1 MLAPDVR
8 FEGFTHRDWQRI
20 VDLFRPER
28 PDPKEVAGRAPV
40 GFVIAVH
47 GGGRLRKL
55 VHSRVGRLRLDD
67 LAPDWPLSAEAIARR
82 HDASWALSI
91 ESGALEAVMERLG
104 ARLRP
109 HHDCNEQWLL
119 LLSGLQEQL
128 RTGGLDL
135 WPQRLSGMP
144 MPTAAMIDGSIDTV
158 CPKGKTMLVGLFDG
172 DALWTSIALR
182 RGNAGFDLILGPDAI
197 RDHLG
202 LLSGDF
208 RRDHRHLARAV
219 TDLTGPLALGCF
231 AEHQTFRAL
240 EVDPSPGA
248 WATAVAVRDV
258 VLSPV
263 PPGMA
268 VPLGLDAG
276 RAAFSA
282 LRQVAQRMAPPGVPA
297 ADIFGPALDSVM
309 EMALGGRPVED
320 VLGFHPL
327 EVLRKLLVRN
337 DWPRRTERPPRPRA

>member
-1 MLAPDVR
+1 VLSPDVR

-28 PDPKEVAGRAPV
+28 PEAPAAAAE

-67 LAPDWPLSAEAIARR
+67 LAPDWPISAEALARR

-91 ESGALEAVMERLG
+91 ESGSLEAVMERLG

-119 LLSGLQEQL
+119 LITGLQEQL
-128 RTGGLDL
+128 RLGGLEL
-135 WPQRLSGMP
+135 WPQRLAGMP
-144 MPTAAMIDGSIDTV
+144 MPTVAMIDGSIDTV
-158 CPKGKTMLVGLFDG
+158 CPRGKTMLVGLFDG
-172 DALWTSIALR
+172 DRLWTSIALR
-182 RGNAGFDLILGPDAI
+182 RGGSGFDLILGPDAV
-197 RDHLG
+197 REQLG

-219 TDLTGPLALGCF
+219 TEQTGPLALGCF
-231 AEHQTFRAL
+231 AEHQVFRAL

-276 RAAFSA
+276 RAALSA
-282 LRQVAQRMAPPGVPA
+282 LRQVAQRLSPPGAPA
-297 ADIFGPALDSVM
+297 ADIFGPAIEGFVDL
-309 EMALGGRPVED
+309 ALGGRQVEE
-320 VLGFHPL
+320 VLGFHPFEL
-327 EVLRKLLVRN
+327 LRKLLVRSEGS
-337 DWPRRTERPPRPRA
+337 RRSERPHGPRA